1 MDLRE
6 IASQG
11 VDCMTQFHPM
21 ELMMMSLAAWP
32 AGASAGA
39 AHIHV
44 SEGPAEPF
52 AIAVLDRKGLQR
64 QTLLRLLNPLMDH
77 NRGIDE
83 VEGVDQNLRQRSR
96 RSPPCPGSQ
105 NESGEY

>member
-6 IASQG
+6 VASQG
-11 VDCMTQFHPM
+11 VDCTTQFHPM
-21 ELMMMSLAAWP
+21 ELTMMSLAAWP
-32 AGASAGA
+32 AEASAGA

-44 SEGPAEPF
+44 SEGPAE
-52 AIAVLDRKGLQR
+52 RGLQR
-64 QTLLRLLNPLMDH
+64 QTLLALLNPLRGH
-77 NRGIDE
+77 KRGIDE

-96 RSPPCPGSQ
+96 RSPPFPGSQ

>member
-6 IASQG
+6 VASQG
-11 VDCMTQFHPM
+11 VDCTTQFHPM
-21 ELMMMSLAAWP
+21 ELTMMSLAAWP
-32 AGASAGA
+32 AEASAGA

-44 SEGPAEPF
+44 SGGPAEPF
-52 AIAVLDRKGLQR
+52 AIAVLDRRGLQR

-83 VEGVDQNLRQRSR
+83 VEGVDQNLRQRLR